1 MAKKEL
7 NFGKLVLPQKTTIVK
22 KAEPIEPTIE
32 LAIEKIHGEVSEPL
46 ILIPSSQEQTQYGKS
61 TFATVASATVE
72 APKEKEAYKASTKK
86 VEKVAKEIAKEIA
99 KESTKKALM
108 RQTAILEITDDEAMP
123 VKKISMDLPLDVY
136 KYLKMNAFD
145 RATTMKDYV
154 LRLIEADMAKRK

>member
-46 ILIPSSQEQTQYGKS
+46 ILIPRSQEQVQYGKS
-61 TFATVASATVE
+61 VSTEVSTEVVA
-72 APKEKEAYKASTKK
+72 
-86 VEKVAKEIAKEIA
+86 KVAAAAVSVQKGKNDDKPSAKV
-99 KESTKKALM
+99 TKKASAK
-108 RQTAILEITDDEAMP
+108 QTIVAEIADDEAMP

-154 LRLIEADMAKRK
+154 LRLIEADMAKRKIG